1 MIRVMV
7 VDDSVFMRKM
17 ITKMLEKE
25 KDIEVIA
32 TAKNGKEA
40 IDLNIKMKP
49 DVITLDIEMPQINGL
64 EALKEIMATRPTKV
78 IMLSS
83 LTTEGA
89 KETIKSL
96 ELGAFDFL
104 SKPDGK
110 SISLNIEKVEADLLE
125 LVRTAFYVNEKLLIS
140 SPKKI
145 IKEKLGEKIL
155 EKTSFTKILEK
166 KAFSE
171 MPEKIIAIGISTG
184 GPKALQTILPN
195 IPKDINAGILIVQH
209 MPPKFTKSLADRLNE
224 LCAIG
229 VKEAEEGDEIRKGF
243 AYVAPG
249 DYHIEVKQT
258 SNNKKVI
265 TLNKNPTSQGH
276 RPSADIMFDSVKKN
290 YSPNEIISVIMTG
303 MGKDGARAIKE
314 IRDYG
319 GKTIG
324 QSEKTCVVYGMPR
337 VAQEYGGLD
346 YVVDLEEIPNQIV
359 KLLK

>member
-1 MIRVMV
+1 MIKVMV

-25 KDIEVIA
+25 NDIEVIA

-40 IDLNIKMKP
+40 IDLNIKLKP

-64 EALKEIMATRPTKV
+64 EALKEIMETRPTKV

-110 SISLNIEKVEADLLE
+110 SISLNIDKVEENLLE
-125 LVRTAFYVNEKLLIS
+125 LVRAAYKADEKLLV
-140 SPKKI
+140 PKPKFKVQQPNI
-145 IKEKLGEKIL
+145 GLRERG
-155 EKTSFTKILEK
+155 SFTKALEK
-166 KAFSE
+166 KAFAGI
-171 MPEKIIAIGISTG
+171 PEKIIAIGISTG
-184 GPKALQTILPN
+184 GPKALQTILPS
-195 IPKDINAGILIVQH
+195 IPKEINAGILIVQH

-224 LCAIG
+224 LCSIE
-229 VKEAEEGDEIRKGF
+229 VKEAEEGDEIKKGW

-249 DYHIEVKQT
+249 DYHLEVKYGVGG
-258 SNNKKVI
+258 NKVI
-265 TLNKNPTSQGH
+265 TLNQKPSSQGH
-276 RPSADIMFDSVKKN
+276 RPSVDVMFDSVRSN
-290 YSPNEIISVIMTG
+290 YAPGEIISVIMTG
-303 MGKDGARAIKE
+303 MGKDGARAIKD

-324 QSEKTCVVYGMPR
+324 QSENTCVVYGMPR
-337 VAQEYGGLD
+337 VANEYNALD
-346 YVVDLEEIPNQIV
+346 YVVDLEEIPNQII

>member
-1 MIRVMV
+1 MIKVMV

-40 IDLNIKMKP
+40 IDLNIKLKP

-64 EALKEIMATRPTKV
+64 EALKEIMNTRPTKV

-83 LTTEGA
+83 LTVEGA

-110 SISLNIEKVEADLLE
+110 SISLNIDRVEENLLE
-125 LVRTAFYVNEKLLIS
+125 LVRAAYKADEKLLIS
-140 SPKKI
+140 KPKIPMRPKI
-145 IKEKLGEKIL
+145 KSMP
-155 EKTSFTKILEK
+155 SFTKALEK
-166 KAFSE
+166 RAFE
-171 MPEKIIAIGISTG
+171 GIPEKIITIGISTG
-184 GPKALQTILPN
+184 GPKALQTILPK
-195 IPKDINAGILIVQH
+195 IPKEINAGILIVQH

-229 VKEAEEGDEIRKGF
+229 VKEAVEGEEIVKGQ
-243 AYVAPG
+243 AYIAPG
-249 DYHIEVKQT
+249 DYHMEVKKGT
-258 SNNKKVI
+258 GNKKLI
-265 TLNKNPTSQGH
+265 TLNQKSAEQGH
-276 RPSADIMFDSVKKN
+276 RPSVDIMFDSVKNN
-290 YSPNEIISVIMTG
+290 YSPQEIISVIMTG

-314 IRDYG
+314 IKDYG

-337 VAQEYGGLD
+337 VAYEYGALMH
-346 YVVDLEEIPNQIV
+346 VVDLEEIPNQII

>member
-1 MIRVMV
+1 MIKVMV

-25 KDIEVIA
+25 NDIEVIA

-40 IDLNIKMKP
+40 IDLNIKLKP

-64 EALKEIMATRPTKV
+64 EALKEIMDTRPTKV

-110 SISLNIEKVEADLLE
+110 SISLNIDKVEENLLE
-125 LVRTAFYVNEKLLIS
+125 LVRAAYKADERLLVS
-140 SPKKI
+140 KPKPRI
-145 IKEKLGEKIL
+145 QVGVGLRERG
-155 EKTSFTKILEK
+155 SFTKALEK
-166 KAFSE
+166 KAFAGI
-171 MPEKIIAIGISTG
+171 PEKIIAIGISTG
-184 GPKALQTILPN
+184 GPKALQTILPS
-195 IPKDINAGILIVQH
+195 IPKEINAGILIVQH

-224 LCAIG
+224 LCAID
-229 VKEAEEGDEIRKGF
+229 VKEAEEGDVIRKGC

-249 DYHIEVKQT
+249 DYHLEVK
-258 SNNKKVI
+258 NNSGGSKVI
-265 TLNKNPTSQGH
+265 TLNQKPSSQGH
-276 RPSADIMFDSVKKN
+276 RPSADIMFDSVRSN
-290 YSPNEIISVIMTG
+290 YSASEIISVIMTG

-319 GKTIG
+319 GRTIG
-324 QSEKTCVVYGMPR
+324 QSERTCVVYGMPR
-337 VAQEYGGLD
+337 VAKEYNALD
-346 YVVDLEEIPNQIV
+346 YVVDLEEIPNQIL